1 MNCEYNSEQWI
12 SGLRCHH
19 VPRVAKKRSARRAGP
34 MDGLENFMSAKIWAI
49 NLRLKKTP
57 VTFLVNIKIGGKMEG
72 NLPNHSF

>member
-1 MNCEYNSEQWI
+1 VNTTANSGFQGYGATMCRELQ
-12 SGLRCHH
+12 
-19 VPRVAKKRSARRAGP
+19 KKRSARRAGP